1 LIKKVHNYIFVFL
14 MFVTIGTVIMS
25 AGCSAGTNQSPSQ
38 SGASGT
44 TSNQQP
50 SGQANQQGR
59 SSRNP
64 NFIKNV
70 LAKVADKLGVSVD
83 AVTQAYQD
91 ARGATIPPSPPSVP
105 SQNGQS
111 VTPPGQGS
119 TGHPSGSENR
129 TALREALFN
138 KMSVSLN
145 IPVDKISAAWQAAM
159 TELRPS
165 NGNTGSSQ

>member
-1 LIKKVHNYIFVFL
+1 MAKKILKYIFVFL
-14 MFVTIGTVIMS
+14 IFVILVTVIVS
-25 AGCSAGTNQSPSQ
+25 AGCSTGTKQAASQ
-38 SGASGT
+38 SNASGS
-44 TSNQQP
+44 TSNQQS

-59 SSRNP
+59 FSRNP
-64 NFIKNV
+64 DFIKNL

-111 VTPPGQGS
+111 ATPPGQGS
-119 TGHPSGSENR
+119 ARHPSGSDNR
-129 TALREALFN
+129 TALRAALFN

-165 NGNTGSSQ
+165 TGNAGSSQ